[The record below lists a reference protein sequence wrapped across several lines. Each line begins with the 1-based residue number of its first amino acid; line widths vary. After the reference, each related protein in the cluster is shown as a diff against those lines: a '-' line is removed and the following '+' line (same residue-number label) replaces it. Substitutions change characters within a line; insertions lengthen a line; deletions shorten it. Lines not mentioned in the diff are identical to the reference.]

1 MLHPSRLSARIA
13 SSISAKL
20 GASRGRMPRDEHEC
34 TRFTRMMI
42 GGGGDKREAKEE
54 ERERETQEPEAHLTP
69 CGVSLTL
76 GSSATN

>member
-1 MLHPSRLSARIA
+1 MYSFYA
-13 SSISAKL
+13 
-20 GASRGRMPRDEHEC
+20 DDDW
-34 TRFTRMMI
+34 

-54 ERERETQEPEAHLTP
+54 EKERRETQETEAHLTP